1 MTINKMKLKTLTR
14 LSDKGFDTHKKI
26 LAIDM
31 RAARNH
37 GLDDDI
43 GGIIDLQDAIKAT
56 EGVKDATLSFMT
68 LKVKVEFEE
77 GADPEKVMQAARTN
91 VKKIEDDMEIFL

>member
-1 MTINKMKLKTLTR
+1 MKKTYKIEVDCAACAEKM
-14 LSDKGFDTHKKI
+14 
-26 LAIDM
+26 
-31 RAARNH
+31 
-37 GLDDDI
+37 
-43 GGIIDLQDAIKAT
+43 QDAIKAT

-91 VKKIEDDMEIFL
+91 VKKIEDDMEILL